1 MRKLLTLPITLC
13 LLLVACSPLE
23 QQARNTAAAL
33 GGAITAAQ
41 QQNQAACQA
50 APTATV
56 CQVINRAVA
65 AQNAL
70 ITATEAYCG
79 WSPSTNP
86 ATAPACTPVKSAT
99 SGLQT
104 AISNATPF
112 INQLKGVIQ

>member
-1 MRKLLTLPITLC
+1 MKRLFVIPILIFC
-13 LLLVACSPLE
+13 MVLAGCQPIE
-23 QQARNTAAAL
+23 QSARDTSAAL

-50 APTATV
+50 NPSGAV
-56 CQVINRAVA
+56 CQLIDRAIN

-79 WSPSTNP
+79 L
-86 ATAPACTPVKSAT
+86 APQLNAPGAPCTPVK
-99 SGLQT
+99 GLDAALQS

-112 INQLKGVIQ
+112 ITQLKGAIQ